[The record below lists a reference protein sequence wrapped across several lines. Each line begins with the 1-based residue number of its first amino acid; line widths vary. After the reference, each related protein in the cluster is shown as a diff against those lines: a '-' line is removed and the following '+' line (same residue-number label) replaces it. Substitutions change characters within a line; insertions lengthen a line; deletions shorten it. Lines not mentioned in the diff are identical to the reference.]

1 MKKSRLIQII
11 REEVSAALTEY
22 GQELIYFSPNG
33 PEQTQQHADI
43 HVRKYEDFE
52 AWKVNALQKGATVTD
67 RGDDWIAVMPNQ
79 DLLGKFDKATQLG
92 TLTY

>member
-1 MKKSRLIQII
+1 MKKSQLIQLV
-11 REEVSAALTEY
+11 REEVSAVIKEY
-22 GQELIYFSPNG
+22 GQELIYFSPQG
-33 PEQTQQHADI
+33 VEQTQQHADI
-43 HVRKYEDFE
+43 HVRKYEEFE
-52 AWKVNALQKGATVTD
+52 TWKVNALQKGATVTD